1 MKDIA
6 NYETFTNIEPIHKGW
21 SSDKKYYVETV
32 DGKKLL
38 LRISDISEYE
48 DKRRE
53 FDIIG
58 HMSAIGINMYH
69 QVDFGICNNGKSVY
83 QLLTWVE
90 GEEAKELLP
99 SLSQKEQYDFG
110 WEAGRMMLKMQTVEN
125 YPPSSDWA
133 KIYCKRVEKYI
144 EAYKACGETLVG
156 ADLLLSFLEKHSSCL
171 DNRPMCLLHADFQSD
186 NMVISPKKELYAI
199 DFQGSDLVD
208 PYYALGGVMVTAEVS
223 PQFSIGQL
231 HSYFGGRVPDDFW
244 ELNAYYMAA
253 ESINAFAVAVTLGQE
268 EVDYSNEMMKAVLDW
283 FDNFNNL
290 IPSWYVNSDVT
301 TEPNYNLSNKFDEQY

>member
-6 NYETFTNIEPIHKGW
+6 DYETFTKIEAIHKGW
-21 SSDKKYYVETV
+21 SSDKKYYVETA

-48 DKRRE
+48 DKKRE

-58 HMSAIGINMYH
+58 RMSAVGINMYH
-69 QVDFGICNNGKSVY
+69 QVDFGICNDKKSVY

-110 WEAGRMMLKMQTVEN
+110 WEAGQMMLKMQRAES
-125 YPPSSDWA
+125 YPPSSEWA
-133 KIYCKRVEKYI
+133 KIYGKRVEKYI
-144 EAYKACGETLVG
+144 EAYKACGETSACV
-156 ADLLLSFLEKHSSCL
+156 DLLLSFLEKRPSSL

-186 NMVISPKKELYAI
+186 NMIISPKKELYAI
-199 DFQGSDLVD
+199 DFQGSGPVD
-208 PYYALGGVMVTAEVS
+208 PYYALGAVMVTAEVS
-223 PQFSIGQL
+223 PQFSTGQL
-231 HSYFGGRVPDDFW
+231 HSYFGGSVPDDFW

-253 ESINAFAVAVTLGQE
+253 ESINAFTVAAALGQE
-268 EVDYSNEMMKAVLDW
+268 ERDCSNEMMKAMLDW

-290 IPSWYVNSDVT
+290 IPSWYADANAAAETNS
-301 TEPNYNLSNKFDEQY
+301 N